1 MDAQAS
7 SQTDSRG
14 SAPPARIRELTIEEV
29 DEVAGGALPLA
40 VVAVAII
47 VAAVIQEAGDD
58 SSSESESSDGGDGD
72 E

>member
-7 SQTDSRG
+7 SHTDIRG
-14 SAPPARIRELTIEEV
+14 SAPPAQIRELTIEEV
-29 DEVAGGALPLA
+29 DEVSGGALPVA
-40 VVAVAII
+40 VIVVAII
-47 VAAVIQEAGDD
+47 VAAAIQQAGDD